1 MRSLHLRL
9 LIGADSTQKGGVCGA
24 QVTGRE
30 EGHPTLRNVNRQPWG
45 EQEFPLCNPASPL
58 HYRIEEGIAMV
69 RQPEATEYYRVDNSK
84 RLKLTNRSKDCRT
97 QEVQNF
103 SWFNQGKPPREIQS
117 REILFLSQILSSS
130 NSRRKAVLIAE
141 TLINTFGSLLRV
153 LTAESDDISAA
164 PGVGRANATAI
175 EFSRSI
181 ILDVASSSM
190 RLKPKFHQAAL
201 INIIIWSI
209 GESIIEK
216 VMLIYLNKSGGFIG
230 HEIVSTGS
238 ESSAGASPKS
248 ILSAACRR
256 GASAVVIA
264 HNHPGGSVEPSDD
277 DLILTRKISHAASAL
292 DIKIADHVIVSGC
305 QHFSFKEIGYL

>member
-1 MRSLHLRL
+1 
-9 LIGADSTQKGGVCGA
+9 
-24 QVTGRE
+24 
-30 EGHPTLRNVNRQPWG
+30 
-45 EQEFPLCNPASPL
+45 
-58 HYRIEEGIAMV
+58 MV
-69 RQPEATEYYRVDNSK
+69 RQLQATKLCRTDKIK
-84 RLKLTNRSKDCRT
+84 RLILTNTEADCRN

-103 SWFNQGKPPREIQS
+103 WWFDQDQPSKKTQS
-117 REILFLSQILSSS
+117 REVLFLSRILSST
-130 NSRRKAVLIAE
+130 NSRRRAVLIAE
-141 TLINTFGSLLRV
+141 TLIRTFGSLLRV
-153 LTAESDDISAA
+153 LAAEFDDISAA

-175 EFSRSI
+175 EVSRSI
-181 ILDVASSSM
+181 ILDVASSAM
-190 RLKPKFHQAAL
+190 RLKPTFHQTAL
-201 INIIIWSI
+201 INMIIWSI
-209 GESIIEK
+209 GESIVEK